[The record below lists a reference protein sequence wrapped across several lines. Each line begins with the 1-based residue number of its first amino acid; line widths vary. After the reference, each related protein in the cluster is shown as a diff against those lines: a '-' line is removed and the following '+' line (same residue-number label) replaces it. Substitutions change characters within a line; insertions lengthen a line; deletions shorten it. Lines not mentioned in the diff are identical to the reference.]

1 MKGHLASAHK
11 RCSAKFADEWPLAR
25 VDPPVLVHVPL
36 LRKCLPAEVT
46 RKRLVA
52 GVDAKVSVEISSLRK
67 PEQNPI
73 QCHKIPIHNCSIQ
86 YLGMVN
92 GVSRIRANMVAWF

>member
-1 MKGHLASAHK
+1 MKGHLASAHE
-11 RCSAKFADEWPLAR
+11 RCSTKFADEWPLAR

-36 LRKCLPAEVT
+36 LRERLPAEVT

-52 GVDAKVSVEISSLRK
+52 GVDAKVGVEISSLGK

-73 QCHKIPIHNCSIQ
+73 H
-86 YLGMVN
+86 
-92 GVSRIRANMVAWF
+92 